1 VSDKTGWEG
10 RDQQLRARIGT
21 VWTLFRALGP
31 AKETIYALESLQG
44 RILWGCW
51 ELKRKFRYRC
61 GSLERAKKRGEK
73 AVVLP
78 GYTVPPDHQ
87 GDENVTSGQSR
98 RFLRASHSGLRIGN
112 GSILLLSYCKGS
124 RGFLWQRTY

>member
-1 VSDKTGWEG
+1 MASVHSG
-10 RDQQLRARIGT
+10 
-21 VWTLFRALGP
+21 F
-31 AKETIYALESLQG
+31 SLSIISG
-44 RILWGCW
+44 SGFFIA
-51 ELKRKFRYRC
+51 FYYRC
-61 GSLERAKKRGEK
+61 GSLERAKKRGKK